1 MKTRSKTNNFVAML
15 IALLL
20 FAIGFALLFA
30 HQQLKSNGDPRH
42 TQTPST
48 VTDKSIPATD
58 GVILLPEHLS

>member
-1 MKTRSKTNNFVAML
+1 MKTRSKTNNFVAIL

-42 TQTPST
+42 TQTPSVMT
-48 VTDKSIPATD
+48 EKSMSAIE
-58 GVILLPEHLS
+58 GVILMSERLS